1 MTKKVNK
8 QKYFSVITKNS
19 NQTGE
24 FRIWNFQEYQ
34 RNSIWN
40 VQELIRN
47 EVEFPRVNKKK
58 QCGISM
64 GLSFWPWTQWA

>member
-19 NQTGE
+19 NQTRG
-24 FRIWNFQEYQ
+24 FRIWNFQGYQ

-64 GLSFWPWTQWA
+64 GLSFWPWTQWP